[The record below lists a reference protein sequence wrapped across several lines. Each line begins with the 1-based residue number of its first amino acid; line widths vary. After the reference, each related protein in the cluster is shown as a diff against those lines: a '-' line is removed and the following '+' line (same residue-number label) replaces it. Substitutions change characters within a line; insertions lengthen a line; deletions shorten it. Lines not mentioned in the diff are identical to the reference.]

1 MNGIILIDKP
11 KDYTSRDIV
20 NIVSKKLQT
29 KKVGHTGTLD
39 PLATGLLVLCIGKT
53 LKLSE
58 LLVSTK
64 KEYIA
69 TMTFGIETDTLDI
82 TGNIVKRDSKT
93 KKITT
98 KDIETVL
105 KKYTGKII
113 QEVPKYSS
121 VKVNGKKL
129 YGYARKGEEVAL
141 PKREVEIFNI
151 EPLSEINNNTFT
163 FKCTVSKGT
172 YIRSLIRDI
181 GVSLGT
187 YATMSALRRT
197 KQGIFNIEDAYTLE
211 DIENNNYKIL
221 DAKDVLK
228 LPKVI
233 VDKNLEFKVKNGQV
247 LTKFFKEDKAM
258 IINQNNELLAIY
270 QKKDDTYVKPYK
282 ML

>member
-129 YGYARKGEEVAL
+129 YEYARKGEEVAL

-211 DIENNNYKIL
+211 
-221 DAKDVLK
+221 
-228 LPKVI
+228 
-233 VDKNLEFKVKNGQV
+233 
-247 LTKFFKEDKAM
+247 
-258 IINQNNELLAIY
+258 EL
-270 QKKDDTYVKPYK
+270 
-282 ML
+282 

>member
-129 YGYARKGEEVAL
+129 YEYARNGEEVEL

-187 YATMSALRRT
+187 YATMSDLRRT

-221 DAKDVLK
+221 DAKEVLK

>member
-129 YGYARKGEEVAL
+129 Y
-141 PKREVEIFNI
+141 
-151 EPLSEINNNTFT
+151 
-163 FKCTVSKGT
+163 
-172 YIRSLIRDI
+172 D
-181 GVSLGT
+181 
-187 YATMSALRRT
+187 M
-197 KQGIFNIEDAYTLE
+197 LE
-211 DIENNNYKIL
+211 
-221 DAKDVLK
+221 
-228 LPKVI
+228 
-233 VDKNLEFKVKNGQV
+233 KVK
-247 LTKFFKEDKAM
+247 K
-258 IINQNNELLAIY
+258 
-270 QKKDDTYVKPYK
+270 
-282 ML
+282 